1 MRGSD
6 PWAFIGL
13 MIVLALIWV
22 ALAVV
27 VNAVIAIVTAAWF
40 PYAMVSVAAA
50 VVVGLIVYI
59 RSRS

>member
-1 MRGSD
+1 MRGSG
-6 PWAFIGL
+6 PWPFIGL